1 MSFVLTLM
9 RLSEVTKITESGSL
23 SLGGGLVELSFGTGT
38 GVVDLEVGVSGRLMV
53 MLEGGWIGEM
63 SSDWGEGRL
72 LLLVE
77 VFWEVACFLDDFLD
91 IDLVSR
97 KILDLLVK
105 YLSRLVCRECLLMDL
120 GSKRTTLW

>member
-1 MSFVLTLM
+1 MLTLM

-63 SSDWGEGRL
+63 FNDWGEGRL

>member
-1 MSFVLTLM
+1 M
-9 RLSEVTKITESGSL
+9 
-23 SLGGGLVELSFGTGT
+23 
-38 GVVDLEVGVSGRLMV
+38 VDLEVGVSGRLIV

-120 GSKRTTLW
+120 GSRRTTLW

>member
-23 SLGGGLVELSFGTGT
+23 SLGGGLVELSFGIGT

-77 VFWEVACFLDDFLD
+77 VFWELTCLLDDFLD